1 MREKEAKLASVQ
13 SSYQELAN
21 EFETHYEMIVKRD
34 ATIEQLRVQIS
45 SAIGE
50 KEDAEARARMNT
62 QLLSRS
68 SDRLT
73 TLEKRDEEVKA
84 KIRDVKSEI
93 LKIQFETAK
102 LAETKLTVEPEIT
115 EDELAELRE
124 RLADAEQR
132 KNLTFQLVASIN
144 DESRAQVGRVQEQT
158 ESELNTTRAKHRDLG
173 ARRNELLAA
182 IRGAERKMRDE
193 IEQLDVARK
202 EIEASFEAKT
212 GKESEISELKA
223 ELRSIEAGLASLEAA
238 TAEERKQDEDRR
250 AIVQTIKQKIDE
262 RSAVTEGDLAQA
274 RAILE
279 TQKKEIRKLQSSLE
293 KQNEKLENM
302 QAQIDEDEHNMSQKP
317 DLEFMMEQDK
327 QKLNQAFAKK
337 ARKQLKAQQTLESQQ
352 KQIDVQLTKQRRS
365 IEQLAETIN
374 KCVNESKKR
383 AEFAKKEKKKSKLVG
398 IEIKQLEGE
407 LDGLEQKDNDTIDIP
422 MPEVSQPVVKPNALV
437 RPVPPPPPLKTVS
450 KTRTS
455 KPTVNLAEVEELT
468 RQLDECNDQMEAR
481 QREMET
487 LKNEQLAIEREI
499 GYLTAEN
506 QNLRQELSGYDDLS
520 AYFNQLKISA
530 KSIPQSLSPSK
541 KKPVVRK

>member
-1 MREKEAKLASVQ
+1 MREKEAKLAAVQ

-102 LAETKLTVEPEIT
+102 LAEAKLTVEPEIT

-158 ESELNTTRAKHRDLG
+158 ESELNATRGKHRDLG
-173 ARRNELLAA
+173 SRRNELLAA

-212 GKESEISELKA
+212 GNESEISELKA

-302 QAQIDEDEHNMSQKP
+302 QAQIDEEEHNMSQKP

-365 IEQLAETIN
+365 IEQLAETIS

-407 LDGLEQKDNDTIDIP
+407 LSGLEQKDNDTIEIP
-422 MPEVSQPVVKPNALV
+422 MPEVSQPAVQPNALV
-437 RPVPPPPPLKTVS
+437 RPIPPPPPLKTVS
-450 KTRTS
+450 TTRTS

-481 QREMET
+481 QHEMET